1 MFSKLPPPQ
10 KKILDSQRE
19 DFAFEKVESING
31 IITESLTSLVSSQ
44 ENKFRASKRQVT
56 ALLMRGRDRRLL
68 TLHNGQRIFHFGAQ
82 DIRAKDSGQVL
93 HTHFVNSWIG
103 LYFIQEPVGKKN
115 MNKA

>member
-1 MFSKLPPPQ
+1 MTYESSIYSYKTTETISKLHLVNSPPP

-93 HTHFVNSWIG
+93 HTHFVNS
-103 LYFIQEPVGKKN
+103 
-115 MNKA
+115 